1 MQGTRT
7 EQAPLLGENG
17 SNNKQSK
24 ALIASSRS
32 SKPTGWLSLFS
43 IRLLVGALVA
53 TIAFYASF
61 GQLGKN
67 QLQSLHP
74 LDYAARTQRL
84 LDSYGIFDGHNDL
97 VCELFVFTAG
107 PCFVLVACLHVSMAD
122 LIRVELKNRIYNK
135 DEFPL
140 GKGLLSH
147 TWVAGPL
154 ISSRAAADIPSYAAY
169 SDIPRLREGKMA
181 GQFWSLYVPSVY
193 LIPVVISIKLI
204 SILTDARTRPTSTI
218 PMTLSETQ

>member
-1 MQGTRT
+1 MQGTRK

-17 SNNKQSK
+17 SSNKQSK

-32 SKPTGWLSLFS
+32 SKPSGWLNLFS
-43 IRLLVGALVA
+43 VRLLVGALVA

-67 QLQSLHP
+67 QLQSLLS

-97 VCELFVFTAG
+97 VCERFLLTVR
-107 PCFVLVACLHVSMAD
+107 PSFVLVTCLYISAAD

-147 TWVAGPL
+147 T
-154 ISSRAAADIPSYAAY
+154 
-169 SDIPRLREGKMA
+169 
-181 GQFWSLYVPSVY
+181 
-193 LIPVVISIKLI
+193 
-204 SILTDARTRPTSTI
+204 
-218 PMTLSETQ
+218 